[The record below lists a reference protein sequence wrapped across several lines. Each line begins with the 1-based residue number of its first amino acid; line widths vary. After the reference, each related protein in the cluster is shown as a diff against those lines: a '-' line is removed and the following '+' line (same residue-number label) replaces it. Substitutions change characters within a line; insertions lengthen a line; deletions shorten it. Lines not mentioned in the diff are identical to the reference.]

1 MLERTLA
8 PLAKPKKVPKRDQ
21 AAPRRIKRAEAAPP
35 DRNTD
40 RGAATRRYRRT
51 FSPLTL
57 RILAVNVLALAILV
71 GGLLYLGRYQDR
83 LIESELEA
91 LQTEARI
98 FAGAIGEAAVTRG
111 GDESND
117 LSHDLARQMVRRLVE
132 TTDTRTRLF
141 DASGTLVADSRVL
154 IGPGGVVQIEELPPP
169 IQGGWLTRL
178 AIDLY
183 DEIVNALPSRDKFPV
198 FREGPVQAADHYEDV
213 VRALTGELSA
223 SVWTTPEHGMILT
236 VAVPVQRFKQVLGA
250 VMLSRGGTQIDAAIR
265 SVRLDILKV
274 FAVALAVTVL
284 LSFYLA
290 GTIARPIRK
299 LAAAADHVR
308 RGHGRHHEIPD
319 FSKRGDEIGDL
330 SGALRDMTAALWQ
343 RMDAIESF
351 AADVAHEIKNPLTSL
366 RSAVETVA
374 RVRDPDQQ
382 RRLMSIIED
391 DIQRMDRLISDIS
404 NASRLDAELSRA
416 ESEPVDI
423 GRMLRMLTDIHETT
437 AAERAAPRIRL
448 ELPLGADLTVP
459 GLEGRLVQVF
469 QNIIANALS
478 FSPPGGTVVVRA
490 GATGDTVEVT
500 VTDEGPGMPEGKLEA
515 IFDRFY
521 TERPAGEKFGTH
533 SGLGLSISKQIVEAH
548 GGEIFARNRHADNEL
563 GEAKIRGA
571 IFTVRL
577 PRHRD
582 D

>member
-1 MLERTLA
+1 MPDDGVASRVGAREPAGKRSG
-8 PLAKPKKVPKRDQ
+8 VPSRAD
-21 AAPRRIKRAEAAPP
+21 PAEARRRDGA
-35 DRNTD
+35 DR
-40 RGAATRRYRRT
+40 AQPRRYRRT
-51 FSPLTL
+51 LSPLTL

-91 LQTEARI
+91 LRTEARI

-111 GDESND
+111 GDESNE
-117 LSHDLARQMVRRLVE
+117 LSYELARQMVRRLVE

-141 DASGTLVADSRVL
+141 DPSGTLVADSRVL

-169 IQGGWLTRL
+169 VQGGPVARF

-183 DEIVNALPSRDKFPV
+183 DGIVNALPSRDKFPV
-198 FREGPVQAADHYEDV
+198 FREGPVQVADKYADV
-213 VRALTGELSA
+213 VRALAGDVSA
-223 SVWTTPEHGMILT
+223 SVWTTHDHGMMLT

-250 VMLSRGGTQIDAAIR
+250 VMLSRGGAQIDAAIR

-299 LAAAADHVR
+299 LAVAADHVR

-319 FSKRGDEIGDL
+319 FSWRGDEIGDL

-416 ESEPVDI
+416 EAEPVDI
-423 GRMLRMLTDIHETT
+423 GRMLRMLADIHQTT
-437 AAERAAPRIRL
+437 AAERHAPRVVL
-448 ELPLGADLTVP
+448 ELPPAGDLTVP

-469 QNIIANALS
+469 QNVIANAVS
-478 FSPPGGTVVVRA
+478 FSPPGGTVTVRA
-490 GATGDTVEVT
+490 AVARGTPEGERVEVT
-500 VTDEGPGMPEGKLEA
+500 VEDDGPGIPEGKLDA

-521 TERPAGEKFGTH
+521 TERPVGEKFGTH
-533 SGLGLSISKQIVEAH
+533 SGLGLSISKQIVDAH
-548 GGEIFARNRHADNEL
+548 GGEIFARNRRDGRDEV
-563 GEAKIRGA
+563 RGA
-571 IFTVRL
+571 VFTVRL
-577 PRHRD
+577 PRA
-582 D
+582 